1 MKKILAF
8 LCASLIVSLVVFP
21 GTTNAYSLYNEN
33 EINYTERYQDL
44 VSPVYS
50 TTETSAW
57 KTMSRPARMAACQ
70 LTGMIIQELSTSELL
85 LAVLE
90 FPFFIDIFAY
100 DDMLVGY
107 SCVYSECCALKAFM
121 ERDDA
126 IESIISFYEKI
137 PVPRTINSAINEKNY
152 SILWKTE
159 LLLEYSDLIADM
171 TTTQKQ
177 ALLDILH
184 YKETIKSKS
193 PTVYQTGKSGV
204 IEKIIDSDENLR
216 TQNEYVYTPNGSPV
230 LVYKWTN
237 SDVDFNTTQINLI
250 HNDMAA
256 AYPNA
261 TKLSNPTKKYNCH
274 SYAWYSQSTSNVRW
288 MDDPSLYMSDGSYSQ
303 VTKLNTSVGDRL
315 VYYYPIDSGETGI
328 SHSSIIYS
336 YTDYPRSRRTFV
348 VESKWGKAGLYRH
361 SVGDDP
367 YLYFGGSISPAN
379 IEYYH

>member
-8 LCASLIVSLVVFP
+8 LCASLIVSLAVFP
-21 GTTNAYSLYNEN
+21 GTTNADSLYDEN
-33 EINYTERYQDL
+33 EINYTEKYQEL
-44 VSPVYS
+44 VFPVYS

-70 LTGMIIQELSTSELL
+70 LTGTIIQELSTSELL

-90 FPFFIDIFAY
+90 FPFFADIFAY

-121 ERDDA
+121 ERNDA
-126 IESIISFYEKI
+126 IESIISFYEKT
-137 PVPRTINSAINEKNY
+137 PVPYAIDSTINEKKY

-159 LLLEYSDLIADM
+159 LLLEYSGLIANM
-171 TTTQKQ
+171 TTAQKQ
-177 ALLDILH
+177 ALLDISY
-184 YKETIKSKS
+184 YKEAVKSKS
-193 PTVYQTGKSGV
+193 PTVYQAGKSRL
-204 IEKIIDSDENLR
+204 IEIIIESDENLR
-216 TQNEYVYTPNGSPV
+216 GQYEYVYTPNGSPV

-237 SDVDFNTTQINLI
+237 SDGDFNTTQIGIIN
-250 HNDMAA
+250 NDMAT

-261 TKLSNPTKKYNCH
+261 TKLLDPTIKYNCH
-274 SYAWYSQSTSNVRW
+274 SYAWYSQSSSNVRW
-288 MDDPSLYMSDGSYSQ
+288 MSDPSLYMTDGSYSQ

-315 VYYYPIDSGETGI
+315 VYYYPIDSGYTGI

-348 VESKWGKAGLYRH
+348 VTSKWGQAGLYRH

-367 YLYFGGSISPAN
+367 YFYFNNSSSPAGF
-379 IEYYH
+379 EYYH